1 MTIVGKPSHL
11 RNQFAQRAG
20 DPVKQ
25 PEQPVT
31 HAGATGY
38 IARPMTLL
46 PDARPSTCSLAM
58 MASAARDRS
67 GGTLEGR
74 ARQFEM
80 AARALV
86 EEFDHVFSAEFVER
100 MLGEC
105 VADAVMVTDDP
116 DLVSL
121 LSFRAA
127 RHRLGEVEAVRTS
140 ALGDPSLA
148 A

>member
-1 MTIVGKPSHL
+1 M
-11 RNQFAQRAG
+11 
-20 DPVKQ
+20 KQ
-25 PEQPVT
+25 PEWAVT
-31 HAGATGY
+31 TNHAAGY
-38 IARPMTLL
+38 IARPMTPL

-58 MASAARDRS
+58 MASAARDRNS
-67 GGTLEGR
+67 GTLEGR

-86 EEFDHVFSAEFVER
+86 EEFDHLFSAEFVER
-100 MLGEC
+100 TLGEC
-105 VADAVMVTDDP
+105 VTDAVMLTDDP

-121 LSFRAA
+121 ISFRAA
-127 RHRLGEVEAVRTS
+127 RRRLREVEAMRAS